1 MASMASLGI
10 STGFTRASM
19 PLIRCVS
26 FATVLLLLLLC
37 SRAQQACSLAVALTP
52 TVEQSTAALS
62 DQLWLLSEYAISKT
76 AALVPPVEQMGVTR
90 EEPEAARSFAHP
102 ESKMSNTTL
111 EEPTTTTTTEE
122 PTTTTTT
129 EEPTTTTTTE
139 EPTTTTTTEEP
150 TTTTTTEE
158 PTTTTT
164 TEEPTTTTTTE
175 EPTTTTTTAEPTT
188 TTTTAEPTTTTT
200 TAEPTTTT
208 ALPTRSPITFSVG
221 ALAGVV
227 AGGIAVG
234 IFFGVGVTLLVMC
247 CPCFLPCCKRGS
259 QSEQEVDDNFAEAH
273 EMAETG
279 CSGSSEWSSKH
290 ENGVKG
296 IQNSVKLFN
305 ENVAFVAHDDN
316 NVNPLAPP
324 FVPSPKSA
332 PPLVAGDPAH
342 VNTFNN
348 RPYIQNGIVPWT
360 GRPPVLRGPQPACMV
375 PTITKEGEVIPRE
388 RRVLPGLGLFETPII
403 PIALPVPSLPP
414 PKTGAAAAVARAK
427 ALFQSKV
434 LRQFC
439 GSASAEEEQA
449 VAEAAKRDQPV
460 IQWFHRLVYFTALAN
475 SPEIS
480 GLDES
485 DTDKSET
492 QYADEDTAAVVV
504 AVPTCTAD
512 SGASDGAH
520 AKPPLP
526 ATAGTPQLAPYA
538 ALATPGMPLTA
549 MHYANSQ
556 YQVPPGLY
564 GAQYYPLT
572 HPQMP
577 GNTSEMMLRG
587 SLYDADHLVV
597 PAYGMGGGAV
607 GHCPAPGG
615 HGGTHAAAAS
625 GSGYSFLPSSQRL
638 LSPQAQPNQQGLPLV
653 LQQTTLSKASRSS
666 VPSTVPH

>member
-37 SRAQQACSLAVALTP
+37 SRAQQACNLAVALAP

-62 DQLWLLSEYAISKT
+62 DQLWLLSEHAISKT

-90 EEPEAARSFAHP
+90 EEPEAATSFSHP
-102 ESKMSNTTL
+102 ESKMSTTTL

-175 EPTTTTTTAEPTT
+175 EPTTTT
-188 TTTTAEPTTTTT
+188 
-200 TAEPTTTT
+200 

-234 IFFGVGVTLLVMC
+234 IFFGVGVTLLVMR

-259 QSEQEVDDNFAEAH
+259 QAEQEVDDNFAEAH

-290 ENGVKG
+290 ENGVKE

-305 ENVAFVAHDDN
+305 ENGAFVAHDDN

-324 FVPSPKSA
+324 FVPSAKSA

-403 PIALPVPSLPP
+403 PIALPAPSSPP

-427 ALFQSKV
+427 ALFRSKV

-449 VAEAAKRDQPV
+449 AAEAAKSDQPV

-504 AVPTCTAD
+504 AVPTCTAA

-526 ATAGTPQLAPYA
+526 ATAGTPLLAPYA

-564 GAQYYPLT
+564 GAQYYPST

-577 GNTSEMMLRG
+577 GNTSEMMMRG

-615 HGGTHAAAAS
+615 HGGIPAAAAS
-625 GSGYSFLPSSQRL
+625 GSGYSFLPSSQRS
-638 LSPQAQPNQQGLPLV
+638 LSPQVQPNQQGLSLV

-666 VPSTVPH
+666 VPSTGPH